1 MPPFKLPYP
10 TPDYVYPGKE
20 VGEKPPFSQWTRKP
34 PPTFGELR
42 SEGKPNSARQLWF
55 EDQARRIAEHIG
67 EDRVPWAFE
76 FSDGKVFQLD
86 RGCVRMAVR
95 RHVFREPPSDQRI
108 EYLVLRAKAP
118 ADSSSPPP
126 VPQGKEGETLAAQV
140 AQGVRD
146 EHILAAAA
154 FIDENS
160 AEQVKSFA
168 GTNRWATTHFVLVNG
183 RRYPAKIFG
192 LIAKRLATGEILD
205 PQRINSL
212 TFLDG
217 LASLGVQR
225 AEDDGSILD
234 AVCEAAERDGAF
246 DPSDTTDA
254 RTRAL
259 RAIVQRQGQ
268 RTFRKALLAA
278 YSERCAVTGC
288 DLVETL
294 EAAHISPHLGK
305 HTDHVANGLLLR
317 ADIHTLFDQNL
328 IAFDPDKG
336 GVLMVSAVIAGTK
349 FADRLKKLRLR
360 SPKNPAHAPNAEA
373 LRDRLRNLR

>member
-1 MPPFKLPYP
+1 MVPFKLPYP
-10 TPDYVYPGKE
+10 TPVYDYSGKQAD
-20 VGEKPPFSQWTRKP
+20 EKPPFSQWTRKP
-34 PPTFGELR
+34 PPTYGELR
-42 SEGKPNSARQLWF
+42 SHGEPNSGRQLWF
-55 EDQARRIAEHIG
+55 EEQARRMADHMG
-67 EDRVPWAFE
+67 EGRVPWAFE
-76 FSDGKVFQLD
+76 FSDGKTFQLD

-95 RHVFREPPSDQRI
+95 RQIFREPPADQSV
-108 EYLVLRAKAP
+108 EYLVLRTKAP
-118 ADSSSPPP
+118 VDRASSSSTR
-126 VPQGKEGETLAAQV
+126 QESEKETLAAQV
-140 AQGVRD
+140 ANGVLD

-154 FIDENS
+154 FIDQNP
-160 AEQVKSFA
+160 AERVKSFA
-168 GTNRWATTHFVLVNG
+168 GTSGWATTHFVLVNG

-217 LASLGVQR
+217 LASLDVHK
-225 AEDDGSILD
+225 AEDDGSDLD
-234 AVCEAAERDGAF
+234 AVREAAEQDGAF

-254 RTRAL
+254 RIRAL

-294 EAAHISPHLGK
+294 EAAHIAPHLGK
-305 HTDHVANGLLLR
+305 HTDHITNGLLLR

-336 GVLMVSAVIAGTK
+336 GALKVSAVVAGTK
-349 FADRLKKLRLR
+349 FADRLKALRLR
-360 SPKNPAHAPNAEA
+360 PPKNPADGPNAEA
-373 LRDRLRNLR
+373 LRERLQKLR